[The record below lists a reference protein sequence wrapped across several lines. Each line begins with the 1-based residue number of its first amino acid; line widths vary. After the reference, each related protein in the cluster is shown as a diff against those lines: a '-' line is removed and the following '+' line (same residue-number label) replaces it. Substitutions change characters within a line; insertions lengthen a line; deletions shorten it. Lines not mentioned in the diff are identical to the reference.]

1 MKPAQQ
7 NAPPPLRQTTMALDG
22 KRRWEMTA
30 AERDAAVGALARLL
44 LQAAGVPAKE
54 AHDDRG

>member
-7 NAPPPLRQTTMALDG
+7 NAPPPLRQTTMVLDG
-22 KRRWEMTA
+22 KSLWGMTA

>member
-1 MKPAQQ
+1 MRPAQQ
-7 NAPPPLRQTTMALDG
+7 NAPQPLRQTTMALDG
-22 KRRWEMTA
+22 KGLWGMTA

>member
-7 NAPPPLRQTTMALDG
+7 NAPQLLRQTTMTLDG
-22 KRRWEMTA
+22 RSLRGMTA
-30 AERDAAVGALARLL
+30 VERDAVVGALARLL
-44 LQAAGVPAKE
+44 LEAAGVPAKE